1 MIQSIEAIIDP
12 EGNVY
17 LLESV
22 KLSSSKKAIVT
33 ILEENPII
41 STSETALLSE
51 ATLAKDWLRPE
62 EDEAW
67 SHPKYKTKS
76 LKSR

>member
-1 MIQSIEAIIDP
+1 MIQSVEAIIDP

-51 ATLAKDWLRPE
+51 ATLAKDWLRAE

-67 SHPKYKTKS
+67 SH
-76 LKSR
+76 LQLAQ

>member
-1 MIQSIEAIIDP
+1 MIQSVEAIIDP

-33 ILEENPII
+33 ILEENSII

-51 ATLAKDWLRPE
+51 ATLAKDWLRQE

-67 SHPKYKTKS
+67 SH
-76 LKSR
+76 LQLAQ

>member
-1 MIQSIEAIIDP
+1 MIQSVEAIIDP

-33 ILEENPII
+33 ILEENPRI

-67 SHPKYKTKS
+67 HWCQ
-76 LKSR
+76 LNV

>member
-1 MIQSIEAIIDP
+1 MIQSVEAIIDP
-12 EGNVY
+12 EGKVY

-33 ILEENPII
+33 ILEENSII

-51 ATLAKDWLRPE
+51 ATLAKDWLRQE

-67 SHPKYKTKS
+67 SH
-76 LKSR
+76 LQLAQ

>member
-51 ATLAKDWLRPE
+51 ATLAEDWLRTE

-67 SHPKYKTKS
+67 SH
-76 LKSR
+76 LQ

>member
-1 MIQSIEAIIDP
+1 MIQSVEAIIDP

-33 ILEENPII
+33 ILEENPRI
-41 STSETALLSE
+41 STSETALLS
-51 ATLAKDWLRPE
+51 
-62 EDEAW
+62 
-67 SHPKYKTKS
+67 
-76 LKSR
+76 

>member
-1 MIQSIEAIIDP
+1 MIQSVEAIIDP
-12 EGNVY
+12 EGNVH

-22 KLSSSKKAIVT
+22 KLSTSKKAIVT

-41 STSETALLSE
+41 SISETALLSQ
-51 ATLAKDWLRPE
+51 ASLAEDWLKTE

-67 SHPKYKTKS
+67 SH
-76 LKSR
+76 LQLAQ

>member
-1 MIQSIEAIIDP
+1 MIQFVEAIIDP
-12 EGNVY
+12 EWNVH

-51 ATLAKDWLRPE
+51 ATLAKDWLRAE

-67 SHPKYKTKS
+67 SH
-76 LKSR
+76 LQLAQ

>member
-67 SHPKYKTKS
+67 SH
-76 LKSR
+76 LQQAQ

>member
-1 MIQSIEAIIDP
+1 M
-12 EGNVY
+12 Y

-51 ATLAKDWLRPE
+51 ATLAKDWLRAE

-67 SHPKYKTKS
+67 SH
-76 LKSR
+76 LQLAQ

>member
-22 KLSSSKKAIVT
+22 KLSSSKKAIVA

-67 SHPKYKTKS
+67 SH
-76 LKSR
+76 LQLAQ

>member
-51 ATLAKDWLRPE
+51 ATLAKDWLRAE

-67 SHPKYKTKS
+67 SH
-76 LKSR
+76 LQLAQ

>member
-1 MIQSIEAIIDP
+1 MIQSVEAIIDP
-12 EGNVY
+12 EGNVH

-41 STSETALLSE
+41 STSEIALLSE

-67 SHPKYKTKS
+67 SH
-76 LKSR
+76 LQ

>member
-1 MIQSIEAIIDP
+1 MIQSVEAIIDP
-12 EGNVY
+12 EGNVQ
-17 LLESV
+17 LLEPV
-22 KLSSSKKAIVT
+22 RLSSSKKAIVT

-67 SHPKYKTKS
+67 SH
-76 LKSR
+76 LQLAQ

>member
-41 STSETALLSE
+41 CTSETALLSE

-67 SHPKYKTKS
+67 SH
-76 LKSR
+76 LQLAQ

>member
-1 MIQSIEAIIDP
+1 MIQSIESIIDP

-67 SHPKYKTKS
+67 SH
-76 LKSR
+76 LQLAQ

>member
-1 MIQSIEAIIDP
+1 MIQSVEAIIDP

-51 ATLAKDWLRPE
+51 ATLAEDWLRTE

-67 SHPKYKTKS
+67 SH
-76 LKSR
+76 LQLAQ

>member
-67 SHPKYKTKS
+67 LH
-76 LKSR
+76 LQLAQ

>member
-1 MIQSIEAIIDP
+1 MIQSVEAIIDP
-12 EGNVY
+12 EGNVH

-51 ATLAKDWLRPE
+51 ATLAEDWLRTE

-67 SHPKYKTKS
+67 SH
-76 LKSR
+76 LQLAQ

>member
-1 MIQSIEAIIDP
+1 MIQSVEAIIDP

-67 SHPKYKTKS
+67 SH
-76 LKSR
+76 LQLAQ